1 MVAVSTAQ
9 MTRSTISI
17 NVFQYSL
24 KKFILLMMD
33 KNASLLH
40 TVGKMMN
47 GFIWVASDVL
57 LKAVNNIHKKGTS
70 IMTDPIVRMM

>member
-1 MVAVSTAQ
+1 
-9 MTRSTISI
+9 
-17 NVFQYSL
+17 
-24 KKFILLMMD
+24 MD

-57 LKAVNNIHKKGTS
+57 LKAVNNIHKNGTS